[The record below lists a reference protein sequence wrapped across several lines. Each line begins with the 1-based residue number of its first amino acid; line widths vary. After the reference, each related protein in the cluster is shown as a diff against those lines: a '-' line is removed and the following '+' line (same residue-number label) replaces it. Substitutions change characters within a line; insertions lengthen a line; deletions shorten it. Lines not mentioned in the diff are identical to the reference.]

1 MSKSEL
7 DLQVIRTKLLQQQA
21 LQRGTA
27 ASSSDPDWLPKSQAP
42 LGSAD
47 WDRLANTV
55 EALKQ
60 RSTPPPSNPNP
71 PSEPDWANHPIH
83 QQIDLHRQRLHRIA
97 EHINALSVQ
106 QERAMLEMQA
116 IAERW
121 EHEVEHVLAT
131 IPAKRYSSLE
141 TELFRGILHD
151 YDSAVL
157 AWATFE
163 AEGCIEL
170 SSRPVAFSHPLQEA
184 HHMAQTLRKRQTS
197 IGPSAW
203 EAGIGWQ
210 ALLAEPLEGLS
221 SFWLWASE
229 SISRWWQALVSDVTQ
244 GDSSHSLSLLNIL
257 IWLGGGIISRLA
269 LNFALNLYPGL
280 WSLAVAGVTG
290 ITAYALYRATLAPR
304 LEFGLAYRVLL
315 AVVGL
320 IVGGRM

>member
-1 MSKSEL
+1 M
-7 DLQVIRTKLLQQQA
+7 
-21 LQRGTA
+21 
-27 ASSSDPDWLPKSQAP
+27 PKSQAP
-42 LGSAD
+42 LESAD
-47 WDRLANTV
+47 WGRLANTV

-60 RSTPPPSNPNP
+60 RSTSPPGHPDFIC
-71 PSEPDWANHPIH
+71 ETDWANHPIR
-83 QQIDLHRQRLHRIA
+83 QQVDLHRQRLRRIA
-97 EHINALSVQ
+97 EDINALSVQ

-116 IAERW
+116 ITERW
-121 EHEVEHVLAT
+121 EQEVEHVLAT
-131 IPAKRYSSLE
+131 VPAKRYSSLE
-141 TELFRGILHD
+141 TELFRGILYD

-170 SSRPVAFSHPLQEA
+170 ASRPVAFSHPLQEA

-203 EAGIGWQ
+203 EAEIGWQ

-229 SISRWWQALVSDVTQ
+229 SISLWWQALVSDATK
-244 GDSSHSLSLLNIL
+244 GNSSHSLNLLNVL
-257 IWLGGGIISRLA
+257 IWLGGGIIGRLA
-269 LNFALNLYPGL
+269 LNFVLSLYPGF
-280 WSLAVAGVTG
+280 WSLAVAGVTA

-315 AVVGL
+315 AVAGL
-320 IVGGRM
+320 IIGGRM